1 MPTFLQQAVRRGLYL
16 LVIAALTL
24 TACENDS
31 LLSPEP
37 PAEDLFTNYVAL
49 GNSITAGFQ
58 SDGINVQTQ
67 QASYAVLLA
76 QQMGTSFTV
85 PELNLP
91 GCPPPLTNPLTG
103 ERVGGP
109 DAPECALRA
118 TPPPRRINNTAV
130 PGAAV
135 LDALNNLD
143 MESNA
148 NTLTTLILGGRTQV
162 ERAAEVNPTF
172 ASVWLGNNDVLGAAL
187 SGVVTADNVTSPEVF
202 QQRYSAVLDELE
214 AAGAEGGVLVGV
226 ADVTQVPH
234 LSPGAA
240 YFGADQQGAL
250 PPTFTVDGSCA
261 PAALGGVG
269 EETLVPFGYGFGE
282 LLTAAQGGAEVTLN
296 CGADARV
303 LSAEELTA
311 LGTAVA
317 SYNAIIEEE
326 ATTRGWAYYSPN
338 PTFAQ
343 LRAAGDIP
351 LFPDVQ
357 NPTALFGPIFSLD
370 GVHPSSTAHELVAE
384 EIADAI
390 DATYGTSLS
399 P

>member
-1 MPTFLQQAVRRGLYL
+1 
-16 LVIAALTL
+16 
-24 TACENDS
+24 
-31 LLSPEP
+31 
-37 PAEDLFTNYVAL
+37 
-49 GNSITAGFQ
+49 
-58 SDGINVQTQ
+58 
-67 QASYAVLLA
+67 
-76 QQMGTSFTV
+76 
-85 PELNLP
+85 
-91 GCPPPLTNPLTG
+91 
-103 ERVGGP
+103 
-109 DAPECALRA
+109 
-118 TPPPRRINNTAV
+118 
-130 PGAAV
+130 
-135 LDALNNLD
+135 
-143 MESNA
+143 
-148 NTLTTLILGGRTQV
+148 
-162 ERAAEVNPTF
+162 
-172 ASVWLGNNDVLGAAL
+172 
-187 SGVVTADNVTSPEVF
+187 
-202 QQRYSAVLDELE
+202 VLDELE

-240 YFGADQQGAL
+240 YFSADQQGAL